1 MDTAKELGGSAP
13 SKGVVPRDV
22 KVKDLDLL
30 RAALSLDCTLFTVQ
44 RHASRYKGSIRL
56 DCFASQGASRPG
68 LIRITNL
75 VASVLKYHRN
85 GHGLTLDNSEGVDRN
100 LVAVLSHKLELD
112 LKHERLNSNNHYYP
126 MLFFN

>member
-1 MDTAKELGGSAP
+1 MDTIKGLGGSA
-13 SKGVVPRDV
+13 STKEVALRDDNV
-22 KVKDLDLL
+22 KELDLL
-30 RAALSLDCTLFTVQ
+30 RTALSLDRTLFTVQ
-44 RHASRYKGSIRL
+44 RHASRPKGSIRV

-85 GHGLTLDNSEGVDRN
+85 GHGLTLGNSEGVDQN
-100 LVAVLSHKLELD
+100 LVAALSHKLELD
-112 LKHERLNSNNHYYP
+112 LKHERLNSNNHCYP